1 MPYGGGPVQRDMG
14 ASLGATEVNEMLQKM
29 RLGECLTLINGRAYK
44 RSELLDEGT
53 PVIRIQNLNGGKN
66 WYYSDLELPEDKYC
80 SKGDLLFAWSATFG
94 PFFWN
99 GDRGIYHY
107 HIWKV
112 IPNDQYLNGRYAYY
126 MLQSITAKIKS
137 AAHGSSMP
145 HYGKGFM
152 EKLEVSLPP
161 IDEQKRIA
169 AILDKAN
176 EIEVAVKITHNKQ
189 RDMIH
194 STFLEMF
201 GDPNLNP
208 MNWDENTLESLCVE
222 KVGVKAGPFG
232 SSLKKEMYSEMG
244 YKIYG
249 QEQVIAG
256 DHTIG
261 DYYIPEDVYQKLQS
275 CKVES
280 GDLLISLVGSI
291 GRTLVIPNDFE
302 SGIINP
308 RLLRIR
314 TRRELIHP
322 DFLKVFLALPE
333 IQLRLMG
340 NSHEQTMPVLNGR
353 IMKKIS
359 IITPPLSLQE
369 KFLES
374 LNNIEK
380 MSQRSDR
387 MMNESSKL
395 SKAITQDL
403 LS

>member
-1 MPYGGGPVQRDMG
+1 MKFSDVAEIVTGSTPSTKDPDNYGELIPFVKPPDLNGSVIYETGSYLSEKGSKLARIIPRNSVLVG
-14 ASLGATEVNEMLQKM
+14 CIGSLGKIGIAGRELATNQQINALVFNENLVYPRYGFHYCKTIGPLLESMAPATTVPLVNKSRFSTIEM
-29 RLGECLTLINGRAYK
+29 
-44 RSELLDEGT
+44 
-53 PVIRIQNLNGGKN
+53 PVPPLN
-66 WYYSDLELPEDKYC
+66 
-80 SKGDLLFAWSATFG
+80 
-94 PFFWN
+94 
-99 GDRGIYHY
+99 
-107 HIWKV
+107 
-112 IPNDQYLNGRYAYY
+112 
-126 MLQSITAKIKS
+126 
-137 AAHGSSMP
+137 
-145 HYGKGFM
+145 
-152 EKLEVSLPP
+152 
-161 IDEQKRIA
+161 EQKRIA
-169 AILDKAN
+169 AILDKAD
-176 EIEVAVKITHNKQ
+176 EIEVAVKITQNKQ

-208 MNWDENTLESLCVE
+208 MNWNENTLESLCVE
-222 KVGVKAGPFG
+222 KIGIKAGPFG

-322 DFLKVFLALPE
+322 DFLKIFLALPE

-340 NSHEQTMPVLNGR
+340 NSHGQTMPVLNGR

-369 KFLES
+369 KFLVS
-374 LNNIEK
+374 LNNIDK
-380 MSQRSDR
+380 MLQRTDR

-395 SKAITQDL
+395 AKAITQDL